1 LNHEARLM
9 GFLIR
14 LCLNAVAL
22 LIVSTVIPGIEVKG
36 VLPALSAA
44 FFLGLVNAV
53 VRPVILILTLPLTI
67 LTLGLFIPLINAFLL
82 KFVSLMIQGF
92 EVHGFWSAVFG
103 ALLLSIVSGLLSFFI
118 NDRGRVEV
126 VVHRQRR

>member
-1 LNHEARLM
+1 M

-14 LCLNAVAL
+14 LCLNAIAL
-22 LIVSTVIPGIEVKG
+22 LIVSTVIPGIEVQG

-53 VRPVILILTLPLTI
+53 VRPIILILTLPLTI
-67 LTLGLFIPLINAFLL
+67 VTLGLFIPVINAFLL
-82 KFVSLMIQGF
+82 KLVSLMIQGF

-103 ALLLSIVSGLLSFFI
+103 ALLLSIVSGLLSLFV
-118 NDRGRVEV
+118 NDQGRVEV

>member
-1 LNHEARLM
+1 M

-53 VRPVILILTLPLTI
+53 VRPIILILTLPLTI

-82 KFVSLMIQGF
+82 KLVSLMIQGF

-103 ALLLSIVSGLLSFFI
+103 ALLLSLVSGLLSLFI

>member
-1 LNHEARLM
+1 M

-14 LCLNAVAL
+14 LCLNAMAL

-53 VRPVILILTLPLTI
+53 VRPIILILTLPLTI
-67 LTLGLFIPLINAFLL
+67 VTLGLFIPVINAFLL
-82 KFVSLMIQGF
+82 KLVSLMIQGF

-103 ALLLSIVSGLLSFFI
+103 ALLLSLVSGLLSVFI

>member
-1 LNHEARLM
+1 M

-22 LIVSTVIPGIEVKG
+22 LIVSTVIPGIEVRG

-53 VRPVILILTLPLTI
+53 VRPIILILTLPLTI
-67 LTLGLFIPLINAFLL
+67 VTLGLFIPLINAFLL
-82 KFVSLMIQGF
+82 KLVSLMIQGF
-92 EVHGFWSAVFG
+92 EVHGFWSAVVG
-103 ALLLSIVSGLLSFFI
+103 ALLLSIVSGLLSLFI
-118 NDRGRVEV
+118 NDQGRVEV

>member
-1 LNHEARLM
+1 M

-22 LIVSTVIPGIEVKG
+22 LIVSTVIPGIEVRG

-53 VRPVILILTLPLTI
+53 VRPILLILTLPLTI

-82 KFVSLMIQGF
+82 KLVSLMIQGF

-103 ALLLSIVSGLLSFFI
+103 ALLLSIVSGLLSLFV
-118 NDRGRVEV
+118 NDQGRVEV

>member
-1 LNHEARLM
+1 M

-14 LCLNAVAL
+14 LCLNALAL
-22 LIVSTVIPGIEVKG
+22 LIVSTVVPGIEVHG

-44 FFLGLVNAV
+44 FFLGIVNALIRPIIV
-53 VRPVILILTLPLTI
+53 VLTLPLTI
-67 LTLGLFIPLINAFLL
+67 VTLGLFIPVINACLL
-82 KFVSLMIQGF
+82 KLVSLMIRGF

-103 ALLLSIVSGLLSFFI
+103 AILLSLVSGILNFFI

-126 VVHRQRR
+126 VIHRQRYR

>member
-1 LNHEARLM
+1 M

-14 LCLNAVAL
+14 LFLNALAL
-22 LIVSTVIPGIEVKG
+22 LIVSTVIPGIEVRG

-44 FFLGLVNAV
+44 FFLGVINAV
-53 VRPVILILTLPLTI
+53 VRPVIMILTLPLTI
-67 LTLGLFIPLINAFLL
+67 ITLGLFIPLLNAALL
-82 KFVSLMIQGF
+82 KLVSLMIRGF

-103 ALLLSIVSGLLSFFI
+103 AILLSLVSGLLNLFI

-126 VVHRQRR
+126 IARRQRIS

>member
-1 LNHEARLM
+1 M

-14 LCLNAVAL
+14 LCLNAMAL
-22 LIVSTVIPGIEVKG
+22 LIVSTVIPGIEVRW

-53 VRPVILILTLPLTI
+53 VRPIILILTLPLTI
-67 LTLGLFIPLINAFLL
+67 VTLGLFIPLINAFLL
-82 KFVSLMIQGF
+82 KLVSLMIQGF

-103 ALLLSIVSGLLSFFI
+103 ALLLSLVSGLLSFFI

>member
-1 LNHEARLM
+1 M

-14 LCLNAVAL
+14 LFLNALAL
-22 LIVSTVIPGIEVKG
+22 LIVSTIIPGIEVRG

-44 FFLGLVNAV
+44 FFLGVVNAV
-53 VRPVILILTLPLTI
+53 VRPVIVILTLPLTI
-67 LTLGLFIPLINAFLL
+67 ITLGLFIPLLNAALL
-82 KFVSLMIQGF
+82 KLVSLMIQGF

-103 ALLLSIVSGLLSFFI
+103 AILLSLTSGLLNLFI

-126 VVHRQRR
+126 IVHRHRIP

>member
-1 LNHEARLM
+1 M

-14 LCLNAVAL
+14 LVLNALAL
-22 LIVSTVIPGIEVKG
+22 LLVSTVIPGIEVRG
-36 VLPALSAA
+36 ILPALTAA
-44 FFLGLVNAV
+44 FFLGMVNAV

-67 LTLGLFIPLINAFLL
+67 LTLGLFIPLLNAALL
-82 KFVSLMIQGF
+82 KLVSLMIRGF

-103 ALLLSIVSGLLSFFI
+103 AILISLISGLLNLLI

-126 VVHRQRR
+126 IVHRNRIL

>member
-1 LNHEARLM
+1 M

-14 LCLNAVAL
+14 LILNALAL
-22 LIVSTVIPGIEVKG
+22 LIVSTVIPGIEVQG
-36 VLPALSAA
+36 LFSALAAA
-44 FFLGLVNAV
+44 FFLGVVNAV

-67 LTLGLFIPLINAFLL
+67 ITLGLFIPLLNAALL
-82 KFVSLMIQGF
+82 KLVSFMIPGF

-103 ALLLSIVSGLLSFFI
+103 AILISLISGLLNLFI

-126 VVHRQRR
+126 IVHRDRIL

>member
-1 LNHEARLM
+1 M

-14 LCLNAVAL
+14 LCLNALAL
-22 LIVSTVIPGIEVKG
+22 LLVSTVIPGIEVRG

-53 VRPVILILTLPLTI
+53 VRPIILLLTLPLTI

-82 KFVSLMIQGF
+82 KLVSLMIQGF

-103 ALLLSIVSGLLSFFI
+103 AILLSVVSGLLNLFI
-118 NDRGRVEV
+118 NDHGRVEV
-126 VVHRQRR
+126 VVHRQWRP

>member
-1 LNHEARLM
+1 M

-14 LCLNAVAL
+14 LCLNALAL
-22 LIVSTVIPGIEVKG
+22 LIVSTVIPGIEVRG

-44 FFLGLVNAV
+44 LFLGIVNAV
-53 VRPVILILTLPLTI
+53 LRPVLVILTLPLTI

-82 KFVSLMIQGF
+82 KLVSLMIRGF

-103 ALLLSIVSGLLSFFI
+103 AILLSLVSGLLNFFI
-118 NDRGRVEV
+118 NEHGRVEV
-126 VVHRQRR
+126 VIHQQRRS

>member
-1 LNHEARLM
+1 M

-14 LCLNAVAL
+14 LFLNALAL
-22 LIVSTVIPGIEVKG
+22 LIVSTVFPGIEVRG

-44 FFLGLVNAV
+44 FFLGVINAV
-53 VRPVILILTLPLTI
+53 VRPVIMILTLPLTI
-67 LTLGLFIPLINAFLL
+67 MTLGLFIPLLNAALL
-82 KFVSLMIQGF
+82 KLVSLMIRGF

-103 ALLLSIVSGLLSFFI
+103 AILLSLISGLLNLFI

-126 VVHRQRR
+126 IAHRRRIS

>member
-1 LNHEARLM
+1 M

-14 LCLNAVAL
+14 LVLNALAL
-22 LIVSTVIPGIEVKG
+22 ILVSTVIPGIEVRG
-36 VLPALSAA
+36 VLPALAAA
-44 FFLGLVNAV
+44 FFLGMVNAV

-67 LTLGLFIPLINAFLL
+67 MTLGLFIPLLNAALL
-82 KFVSLMIQGF
+82 KLVSLMIRGF

-103 ALLLSIVSGLLSFFI
+103 AILISLISGLLNLFI

-126 VVHRQRR
+126 MVRRDRIP

>member
-1 LNHEARLM
+1 M

-14 LCLNAVAL
+14 LFLNALAL
-22 LIVSTVIPGIEVKG
+22 FIVSTVIPGIEVRG

-44 FFLGLVNAV
+44 FILGIVNAV
-53 VRPVILILTLPLTI
+53 VRPVILLLTLPLTI
-67 LTLGLFIPLINAFLL
+67 MTLGLFVPLLNAALL
-82 KFVSLMIQGF
+82 KLVSLMIEGF

-103 ALLLSIVSGLLSFFI
+103 AILLSLISGLLNLLI

-126 VVHRQRR
+126 IVHRHRNL

>member
-1 LNHEARLM
+1 M

-53 VRPVILILTLPLTI
+53 VRPIILILTLPLTI

-82 KFVSLMIQGF
+82 KLVSLMIQGF

-103 ALLLSIVSGLLSFFI
+103 ALLLSLVSGLLSLFI
-118 NDRGRVEV
+118 NDQGRVEV

>member
-1 LNHEARLM
+1 M

-53 VRPVILILTLPLTI
+53 VRPIIVILTLPLTI
-67 LTLGLFIPLINAFLL
+67 VTLGLFIPVINAFLL
-82 KFVSLMIQGF
+82 KLVSLMIQGF

-103 ALLLSIVSGLLSFFI
+103 ALLLSIVSGLLSLFI

>member
-1 LNHEARLM
+1 
-9 GFLIR
+9 
-14 LCLNAVAL
+14 
-22 LIVSTVIPGIEVKG
+22 
-36 VLPALSAA
+36 LSAA

-53 VRPVILILTLPLTI
+53 VRPIILILTLPLTI

-82 KFVSLMIQGF
+82 KLVSLMIQGF

-103 ALLLSIVSGLLSFFI
+103 ALLLSIVSGLLSLFI